1 MAGSINLRR
10 DQPFGVCNTQ
20 RNVPH
25 VQYGC
30 RHDIYRLSK
39 RSGACTTTA
48 PRIAQSR
55 IYHRRRGSHTAMID
69 NPLFGSLLAEGKTK
83 LIYAYPG
90 DRSLVY
96 MVNKDQITARD
107 GVRHNEL
114 TGKSRWSTITTANV
128 FRLLNEEQ
136 IATHFVE
143 QINDV
148 TLLVRRCTM
157 LPIEQVMR
165 RIATGSY
172 LKRYPEK
179 SEGTRFEPVLV
190 ETFLKD
196 DARHDP
202 QIWEEDILKMGLA
215 TKHEIEWMAAQGRR
229 VFETLERA
237 WASIDV
243 TLVDLKIE
251 FGRDTRGNLVV
262 ADVIDND
269 SWRLWPGGDKNR
281 MLDKQVYRNLPNVTE
296 QDLQGIA
303 DRYALVADL
312 TGKLSISEEQ
322 DS

>member
-1 MAGSINLRR
+1 
-10 DQPFGVCNTQ
+10 
-20 RNVPH
+20 
-25 VQYGC
+25 
-30 RHDIYRLSK
+30 
-39 RSGACTTTA
+39 
-48 PRIAQSR
+48 
-55 IYHRRRGSHTAMID
+55 MID

-96 MVNKDQITARD
+96 MVNKDQITAGD

-172 LKRYPEK
+172 LKRHPEV

-215 TKHEIEWMAAQGRR
+215 TRNEVEWMAALGRR
-229 VFETLERA
+229 VFEALERA
-237 WASIDV
+237 WASINV

-251 FGRDTRGNLVV
+251 FGRDTQGNLLV

-281 MLDKQVYRNLPNVTE
+281 MLDKQVYRNLKDVTS
-296 QDLQGIA
+296 QDLQEVA

-312 TGKLSISEEQ
+312 TVKLRLA
-322 DS
+322 